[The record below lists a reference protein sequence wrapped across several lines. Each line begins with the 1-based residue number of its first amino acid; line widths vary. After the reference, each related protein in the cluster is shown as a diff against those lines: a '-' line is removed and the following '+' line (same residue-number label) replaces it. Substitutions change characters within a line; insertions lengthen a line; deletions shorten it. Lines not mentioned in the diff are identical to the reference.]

1 MPWRSRPATRS
12 RRPRPG
18 EGLAGGVGLNI
29 RRPALTRAA
38 RLLSGGH
45 TAVKRT
51 LPEMI
56 DPDEYAA
63 RILTI
68 LGGQVREA
76 RNEHGWTQRELA
88 ERAGV
93 HVNVIGSI
101 ERGRSAMRI
110 STLVEVAGALETTS
124 ADLLGETERRLKAEL
139 AAADRDGS

>member
-1 MPWRSRPATRS
+1 
-12 RRPRPG
+12 
-18 EGLAGGVGLNI
+18 
-29 RRPALTRAA
+29 
-38 RLLSGGH
+38 
-45 TAVKRT
+45 
-51 LPEMI
+51 MI

-68 LGGQVREA
+68 LGGQVREV

-88 ERAGV
+88 DRAGV

-110 STLVEVAGALETTS
+110 STLVEIAGALETTS

-139 AAADRDGS
+139 AAADGDAS